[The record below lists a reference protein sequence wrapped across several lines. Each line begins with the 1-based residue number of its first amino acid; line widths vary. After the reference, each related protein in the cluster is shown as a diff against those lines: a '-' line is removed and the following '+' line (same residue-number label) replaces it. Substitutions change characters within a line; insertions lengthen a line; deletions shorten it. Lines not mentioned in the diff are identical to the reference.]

1 MDLTESLAT
10 IQKCEE
16 KMLELMEGVN
26 FNKNHEI
33 KPILKNILEVLDTSN
48 KKMIPNTLKDNIWN
62 FSVIKKNDKF
72 LGTNTMIAQGR
83 IVKLFDY
90 EVVPM
95 LLPILRTCRAALQM
109 DFGVY
114 TKIDE
119 IQIQLFEDKK
129 FADSDAGR
137 AFRGYFFNL
146 TPESERII
154 AWAVEIE
161 NKKHPLCGLGKFKC
175 IGNVPKILQE
185 IVDAILDTTDEDLQ
199 LAYLG
204 FEPNSVKA
212 ESESNVNEI
221 YKDQFEKIRIVS
233 IEDARFLVIKI
244 SKDIGAKILPPKIPK
259 LNKSK
264 DTKINAQAQ
273 IEVARIL
280 LGMPDECT
288 LTLMTLMKFWA
299 AASNS
304 VRTHDYH
311 SQVARTLSTNLPE
324 TEETA
329 LSNFISIL
337 LDGINDPVF
346 YSMMMISLSE
356 TSPAAGKPKH
366 HIKLTTS
373 WGK

>member
-10 IQKCEE
+10 IQKCE
-16 KMLELMEGVN
+16 KDMLELKKV
-26 FNKNHEI
+26 FNSNQNHKIET
-33 KPILKNILEVLDTSN
+33 ILQNILEVLDTSN
-48 KKMIPNTLKDNIWN
+48 KKMIPNTLKDNIWDY
-62 FSVIKKNDKF
+62 SVIKKKDKF

-109 DFGVY
+109 NYGFY
-114 TKIDE
+114 TKTDE

-137 AFRGYFFNL
+137 AFREYFFNL
-146 TPESERII
+146 MPESERII

-204 FEPNSVKA
+204 FEPGSVKT
-212 ESESNVNEI
+212 ESESNVNKI
-221 YKDQFEKIRIVS
+221 YKDQFENIRIVS

-264 DTKINAQAQ
+264 DAKIEAQ

-304 VRTHDYH
+304 VRTFDYH
-311 SQVARTLSTNLPE
+311 SQVARTLSTNLPK

-356 TSPAAGKPKH
+356 TSPAAGKPKN